1 MQEDIWRHEDIGC
14 RRTFGGMR
22 TLGAGG
28 HLKAGEMPRGF
39 GGRWDSRWLGHC
51 TTNHPGEQSP
61 FPISHL
67 SHLPISHFSNFP
79 YSHFHIFPFAI
90 FPQLCSRW
98 SHIVFDTCQLL
109 FLHPEIHPVD
119 GILKMCLLPS
129 EQISLHVK
137 SFFAAQKKLNR
148 WFQPKSLSGY
158 NQKLSFQ
165 IQWTQSKRMAFDV
178 SMKWNT
184 EVLLS
189 AYIPCSSWCL
199 PTSADVFMCW
209 VLLWLKAVTRLK
221 VAFSPWKYQTTAHT
235 LYSHKS
241 IVKSNLISII
251 SYPIQTPSN

>member
-1 MQEDIWRHEDIGC
+1 
-14 RRTFGGMR
+14 
-22 TLGAGG
+22 
-28 HLKAGEMPRGF
+28 MPRGF
-39 GGRWDSRWLGHC
+39 GGRWDSRLFGHC

-158 NQKLSFQ
+158 KGKGLVPPMIRWLGNRHHRLPFKAQLWRISPHHM
-165 IQWTQSKRMAFDV
+165 S
-178 SMKWNT
+178 
-184 EVLLS
+184 S
-189 AYIPCSSWCL
+189 AEYFSTTSTHASCTIR
-199 PTSADVFMCW
+199 PTSELSSEYDTMWGTVMKDFPMH
-209 VLLWLKAVTRLK
+209 
-221 VAFSPWKYQTTAHT
+221 Y
-235 LYSHKS
+235 
-241 IVKSNLISII
+241 
-251 SYPIQTPSN
+251 